1 MFSGNQEQKLD
12 DRGRLRLPA
21 KFRGE
26 LGKAFAITKGHDNML
41 IIYSQE
47 EFEKICEKMSK
58 YDQYDLELQRA
69 VADYISGFEQ
79 IEEDAQGRFVIPP
92 KMRAY
97 AGIDKDVYIKGV
109 LKRIEIMSLEK
120 HQNEEAKLDPNQL
133 MNIFNRAD
141 KAMVAQNG

>member
-26 LGKAFAITKGHDNML
+26 LGKSFAITKGHDNML

-47 EFEKICEKMSK
+47 EFQQICEKMSK

-69 VADYISGFEQ
+69 VSDYISGFEQ
-79 IEEDAQGRFVIPP
+79 LEEDAQGRFVIPP

-97 AGIDKDVYIKGV
+97 AGIDKNVYIKGV

-120 HQNEEAKLDPNQL
+120 HQSEEAKLDPNQL